1 MAKHMD
7 LAERRAI
14 ERALTTGKGVR
25 DIARMRKRSPSS
37 ISKEIHHGSVKG
49 VYKAERAQK
58 KADYRRSHAKQQCL
72 KVAMDRNLK
81 AYVIKQIKGDQ
92 SPEAVSGRIKHIDTH
107 IPYASP
113 KAIYHF
119 VHSGH
124 GGPIEHHLY
133 RKRVKRHGG
142 PKRESASPHDRTKH
156 SIEERPADVEKREEF
171 GHFEGDFIVS
181 GKDGSGALLVVVER
195 KSRYPFIVRTMDRT
209 AEHVNNLIAQT
220 LGAVPVNSLT
230 LDNDVSFIKHE
241 ELSELVHAT
250 VYFCHPYTSQDK
262 GTVENRNG
270 RVREFIPKRTDISSI
285 SDEVIQKA
293 QTHLRTR
300 YMKCLNYKTPQEV
313 WDAEMLKWR
322 VRTARA
328 TVQKNAH
335 QARKLSKTSVRL
347 LG

>member
-14 ERALTTGKGVR
+14 ERALKNKKGVR
-25 DIARMRKRSPSS
+25 TIARMRKRSPSS
-37 ISKEIHHGSVKG
+37 ISKEIHHGSVQG
-49 VYKAERAQK
+49 VYKADRAQK
-58 KADYRRSHAKQQCL
+58 KADYRRSQAKQQCL
-72 KVAMDRNLK
+72 TVAMHPTLK
-81 AYVIKQIKGDQ
+81 AYVVEQITDDQ
-92 SPEAVSGRIKHIDTH
+92 SPEAVSGRIKNVDTH

-133 RKRVKRHGG
+133 HRRVKRKGG
-142 PKRESASPHDRTKH
+142 PKRGSTSSHDRTKH
-156 SIEERPADVEKREEF
+156 SIEERPTNVEKREEF

-181 GKDGSGALLVVVER
+181 GKNGSGALLVVVER

-209 AEHVNNLIAQT
+209 AAHVNNLIAQT
-220 LGAVPVNSLT
+220 LGDVPVASLT
-230 LDNDVSFIKHE
+230 LDNDISFVRHE
-241 ELSELVHAT
+241 ELSKLVHAT

-270 RVREFIPKRTDISSI
+270 RVREFIPKRTDISSVN
-285 SDEVIQKA
+285 DAVIQKA

-313 WDAEMLKWR
+313 WDEEIAKWQ
-322 VRTARA
+322 VRKACVR
-328 TVQKNAH
+328 VQKNAH
-335 QARKLSKTSVRL
+335 QARKLSNTSVRL